1 MAIGKGKIILMG
13 SGELTPTMVEVH
25 KELLRNLGKSPH
37 AVFIDTP
44 AGFQLNVDQL
54 SQRARE
60 YFDSRVLHNLSVV
73 SFKSNETISP
83 FAAEKAFHTLREADY
98 ILIGPGSPT
107 YAVRQWE
114 QTPIPD
120 IMADR
125 VAEGACLVAASAAA
139 LTVGRFTLPVY
150 EIYKVGNQLHW
161 IDGIDILGKF
171 GLNFVIIPHWNNAEG
186 GNHDT
191 RFCYMGEPRFNQLT
205 SKLPEEV
212 SILGLDEHTG
222 CIIDLDREE
231 ITIKGIGSVTLR
243 RRGLDV
249 AFTKG
254 ETYPLSIFLGEV
266 TGDKFKATPATQPL
280 SVTEQNGSKSVD
292 DSFWEKIHSIQANF
306 QESIDTNDPAKATN
320 SLLELDGTIWKEQQ
334 ELENPEFISQA
345 RDILRDMI
353 VLLGTCLSD
362 SSRNKTDTIVPVI
375 IEELLNI
382 RNQYRQA
389 KKWSEA
395 DAIRDCLI
403 KSNIVI
409 EDTDDGTCWHVNE

>member
-1 MAIGKGKIILMG
+1 
-13 SGELTPTMVEVH
+13 
-25 KELLRNLGKSPH
+25 
-37 AVFIDTP
+37 TP

-54 SQRARE
+54 SQRALE
-60 YFDSRVLHNLSVV
+60 YFKSRVQHSMSVV
-73 SFKSNETISP
+73 SFKSSDTISP
-83 FAAEKAFHTLREADY
+83 LAAEKAFHTLREADY
-98 ILIGPGSPT
+98 MLIGPGSPT
-107 YAVRQWE
+107 YAVRQWQ

-171 GLNFVIIPHWNNAEG
+171 GINFVIIPHWNNAEG

-205 SKLPEEV
+205 SKLPEDV

-222 CIIDLDREE
+222 CIIDLAREE

-243 RRGLDV
+243 RRGVDV
-249 AFTKG
+249 TFTKG
-254 ETYPLSIFLGEV
+254 ETYPLSIFFGEDM
-266 TGDKFKATPATQPL
+266 GSEFKATPVTQSL
-280 SVTEQNGSKSVD
+280 SLAEQSGKSAD
-292 DSFWEKIHSIQANF
+292 DSFWEKIHSIQDNF
-306 QESIDTNDPAKATN
+306 QESIDTNDPEKATN

-362 SSRNKTDTIVPVI
+362 SSSRNKTDNIGPV
-375 IEELLNI
+375 IEELLQI

-395 DAIRDCLI
+395 DAIRDCLM
-403 KSNIVI
+403 KSNIII
-409 EDTDDGTCWHVNE
+409 EDTDDGTRWHVNE

>member
-1 MAIGKGKIILMG
+1 MPLGKGKIVLMG
-13 SGELTPTMVEVH
+13 SGELTATMVEVH
-25 KELLRNLGKSPH
+25 KELLRNLGESPH

-60 YFDSRVLHNLSVV
+60 YFNSRVQHSLSVV
-73 SFKSNETISP
+73 SFKSNHTISP
-83 FAAEKAFHTLREADY
+83 FEAEKAFHTLRKADY
-98 ILIGPGSPT
+98 MLIGPGSPT

-120 IMADR
+120 IIADR

-139 LTVGRFTLPVY
+139 LTVGRYTLPVY

-171 GLNFVIIPHWNNAEG
+171 GMNFVIIPHWNNAEG

-191 RFCYMGEPRFNQLT
+191 RFCYMGEPRFKQLT
-205 SKLPEEV
+205 ENLSEEV

-222 CIIDLDREE
+222 CIIDLAREE
-231 ITIKGIGSVTLR
+231 IIIKGIGSVTLR

-249 AFTKG
+249 TFTKG
-254 ETYPLSIFLGEV
+254 ETYPLSIFLGEDM
-266 TGDKFKATPATQPL
+266 GAEFKATPVTQPL
-280 SVTEQNGSKSVD
+280 SVADQSGKSAD

-306 QESIDTNDPAKATN
+306 QESIDTNDPEKATN

-362 SSRNKTDTIVPVI
+362 TSRNKTDNIEPV
-375 IEELLNI
+375 IEELLHI

-389 KKWSEA
+389 RKWTEA
-395 DAIRDCLI
+395 DAIRDCLM
-403 KSNIVI
+403 KSNITI
-409 EDTDDGTCWHVNE
+409 EDTDDGTRWHLNR